1 MNVFDLYAKLSLDDS
16 EYNEGLDNAKKSAS
30 GVGKAISTGL
40 KAGGA
45 AVAAVGAATVAMTGA
60 LIKGA
65 DDVAAYGDNIDKM
78 SQKLGISAEAYQE
91 WDAVMQHSGTTIDG
105 MQRGMVTLQSAAEND
120 AAAFEALGISQEQ
133 LASMNTE
140 EMFSAV
146 ISGLQEM
153 EEGSERTVLA
163 QKLLGG
169 AAKELGPLLN
179 TSAEE
184 TQAMKDRVHELGGV
198 MSDEAVKAAA
208 KFKDSQQDL
217 NTAFNSLSRN
227 MMTKFLP
234 SITGVMDGLAKVFTG
249 EGGLDDIKQGISDFV
264 GNLTEELPKLLTVGS
279 GIVTSLLTAIE
290 ENLPELAGAAV
301 DTIIMLATYLI
312 ENLPL
317 LVDSALTII
326 MTLADGLVAALPE
339 LIPAIVDVILKIVDT
354 LTDPDNIS
362 NLIDAAIAIMIALAE
377 GLIEALPKLVEKAP
391 EIIMNLVE
399 AIIENLPKLLIATGK
414 IIWQL
419 IKGIG
424 ESVYR
429 LGAAAWDIIKE
440 LGSAIAE
447 KASDL
452 WNKAKEIVDKVGEG
466 IAHWASNLIEKGK
479 EIVNNVWEG
488 IKSKATEFYNNV
500 KSFFEGIVNSVKD
513 FLGIKSPSKTF
524 SYIGDMM
531 AEGLSSGFEDGISDA
546 EKSMLQNMDGMV
558 DALSGN
564 AISLGSVDFASSG
577 LGKSSA
583 ALMNGMTANNQA
595 SSMPSTIQV
604 VLPDGTEVA
613 RAWLPDLINAAS
625 AAGTPILA

>member
-1 MNVFDLYAKLSLDDS
+1 MNVFELFAKLSLDDS

-30 GVGKAISTGL
+30 GVGKAIGTGL

-45 AVAAVGAATVAMTGA
+45 AIAAVGAATVAMTGA
-60 LIKGA
+60 FIKSA
-65 DDVAAYGDNIDKM
+65 DNVAEYGDNIDKM

-105 MQRGMVTLQSAAEND
+105 MQRGMVTLQSVAEKD

-146 ISGLQEM
+146 ISGLQGM

-163 QKLLGG
+163 QKLLGS

-227 MMTKFLP
+227 MTTKFLP

-362 NLIDAAIAIMIALAE
+362 NLIDAAIAIIMALAE
-377 GLIEALPKLVEKAP
+377 GLIEALPKLAEKAP

-440 LGSAIAE
+440 LGAAIVE
-447 KASDL
+447 KAKDL
-452 WNKAKEIVDKVGEG
+452 WNKAKEIVDQVGEG
-466 IAHWASNLIEKGK
+466 IAHWAIDLYEKGK
-479 EIVNNVWEG
+479 AIVDGVWEG
-488 IKSKATEFYNNV
+488 ISSKFLEFKQKV
-500 KSFFEGIVNSVKD
+500 TDFFGGIVNSVKE
-513 FLGIKSPSKTF
+513 FLGIASPSKVF
-524 SYIGDMM
+524 ASIGDMM
-531 AEGLSSGFEDGISDA
+531 AAGLEKGFDDGMTDA
-546 EKSMLQNMDGMV
+546 ERTMSRDMEDMV
-558 DALSGN
+558 DALSGRTVQFGN
-564 AISLGSVDFASSG
+564 IDFASSG

-583 ALMNGMTANNQA
+583 ALMNGLATSGQLGGNL
-595 SSMPSTIQV
+595 SVQV
-604 VLPDGTEVA
+604 VLQDGTEVA
-613 RAWLPDLINAAS
+613 RAWLPDFLRVAS
-625 AAGTPILA
+625 SNGTPLTA